1 METGFLQ
8 CSWIPA
14 FAGMTGKGISRR
26 QRHRIETRKPGD
38 GRRRGN
44 RARRHSAHGLRH
56 RMDMFGRGA
65 AAAADHVDQPFLG
78 PLTDEARRCV
88 RLFVILAKVVRQ
100 PRIGR
105 SEEHTSEL
113 QSLMRISYAV
123 FCWKKKNNKN
133 TNST

>member
-1 METGFLQ
+1 MFIYFFFNDTATTEIYTTDTLFPYTTLFRSFLQ

-78 PLTDEARRCV
+78 PLTDEARR
-88 RLFVILAKVVRQ
+88 
-100 PRIGR
+100 
-105 SEEHTSEL
+105 
-113 QSLMRISYAV
+113 
-123 FCWKKKNNKN
+123 
-133 TNST
+133 